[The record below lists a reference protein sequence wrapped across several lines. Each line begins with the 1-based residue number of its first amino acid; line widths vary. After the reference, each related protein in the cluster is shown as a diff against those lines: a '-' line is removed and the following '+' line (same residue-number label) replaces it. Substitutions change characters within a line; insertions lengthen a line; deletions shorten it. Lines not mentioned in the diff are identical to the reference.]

1 MASSNT
7 ESEDSEEYETG
18 SEVEDDS
25 HILSEPQK
33 QDNLKKE
40 LEEEDR
46 VSFCGITF
54 LRKYYIMLMLWNFL
68 LTFVSTFGV

>member
-7 ESEDSEEYETG
+7 EGEDSEEYETD
-18 SEVEDDS
+18 SEVEDDH

-40 LEEEDR
+40 LEEEDT
-46 VSFCGITF
+46 VSFCGVTF